1 MIVNARMYSATP
13 QAKAAWN
20 KLLGWA
26 IRRARLDWEVVDYDA
41 PAPLSELWARDDLGG
56 VMMCGLPYSQ
66 RSPRP
71 RLVAAPVP
79 SPARYGGQPIYFT
92 DLAVRANASYR
103 TLEDTFGGVVGFT
116 LEDSMSGYVALRK
129 HLLPYRKK
137 GKSGL
142 YRAAVGGLVN
152 ARKVIEALD
161 AGRIDVGPLD
171 SYYHDLIRHTEPDFA
186 AKVRVVAT
194 TAPAPIP
201 PLVSTH
207 DANLREALL
216 AAGTAPELAA
226 ERAVLLLEGFAV
238 PDEAGYRVFDTYLSE
253 ARQYPELW

>member
-26 IRRARLDWEVVDYDA
+26 IRRARLDWEVVDYEA

-79 SPARYGGQPIYFT
+79 SPARYGGRPIYFT

-201 PLVSTH
+201 PLVSTY
-207 DANLREALL
+207 DGSLREALL

-226 ERAVLLLEGFAV
+226 ERAILLLEGFAV

-253 ARQYPELW
+253 ARQYPDLW